1 MDSRYE
7 LQNLLQAKAMSLCLT
22 TQSHAIEDRS
32 LKYCSMIPSCKI
44 CKNVTSEVGLP
55 AARSYHPITIN
66 GNLCNAISHF
76 LLRQAGQP
84 APIIIN

>member
-1 MDSRYE
+1 M
-7 LQNLLQAKAMSLCLT
+7 
-22 TQSHAIEDRS
+22 
-32 LKYCSMIPSCKI
+32 CKD
-44 CKNVTSEVGLP
+44 VTSEVGLP